1 MSTALNLVDR
11 ETGLMTAAE
20 EHAEEHADFAVD
32 SVVDF
37 VDD

>member
-20 EHAEEHADFAVD
+20 EHADFAVD
-32 SVVDF
+32 SAVDF